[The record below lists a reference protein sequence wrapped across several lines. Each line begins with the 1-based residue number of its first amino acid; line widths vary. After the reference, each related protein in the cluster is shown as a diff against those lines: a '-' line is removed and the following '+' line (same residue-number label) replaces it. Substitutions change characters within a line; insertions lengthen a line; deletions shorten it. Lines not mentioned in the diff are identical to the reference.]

1 MTFSHCF
8 SPLHRFQ
15 WFFLLWISGREY
27 KKSRRYENGGGKKTS
42 GVLQK
47 GGRSGV
53 DFFLQCDDDGTV
65 LSVADAV
72 CGQRG
77 VAFQRDMD
85 DSAVV

>member
-1 MTFSHCF
+1 MTLPVVFPPASLSMVFS
-8 SPLHRFQ
+8 LR
-15 WFFLLWISGREY
+15 ISEREY
-27 KKSRRYENGGGKKTS
+27 KKAAVIKTAAGKNFRYPAGG
-42 GVLQK
+42 VQ
-47 GGRSGV
+47 SGV
-53 DFFLQCDDDGTV
+53 DFFFQCDDDGTV